1 MPCWAG
7 WRTTSPGTEPRADHP
22 VADQKREKKAP
33 SVHTGHRKRTKD
45 EFLANGLNGLPDH
58 KVLELLLFYAIPQG
72 DVNPLA
78 HTLMEHFGSL
88 AGVFH
93 ATPEQLM
100 SVDGVGYNTAV
111 LIRLIPAVAARY
123 LQANSS
129 FDGQLISTW
138 QFRELLLPLF
148 FGQRSE
154 LAYLVCMDGKSKLI
168 VTKKLGEGI
177 ADTVRITARKVLET
191 ALGCN
196 ATRVALAHNHV
207 SGVALWSDADVD
219 TNLYLKPLLQAAG
232 IELVDHFIIANDDM
246 VSMADSGLLKD

>member
-1 MPCWAG
+1 MDGA
-7 WRTTSPGTEPRADHP
+7 
-22 VADQKREKKAP
+22 KRPP
-33 SVHTGHRKRTKD
+33 SIHAGHRKRVKD

-58 KVLELLLFYAIPQG
+58 RVLELLLFYAIPQG

-78 HTLMEHFGSL
+78 HRLMDHFGSL

-93 ATPEQLM
+93 ATHEQLM
-100 SVDGVGYNTAV
+100 EVEGVGYSTAV
-111 LIRLIPAVAARY
+111 LIRMIPAVAARY

-129 FDGQLISTW
+129 FEGQLTSPW

-148 FGQRSE
+148 FGQRDE

-168 VTKKLGEGI
+168 ATKKLGEGV
-177 ADTVRITARKVLET
+177 ADAVQITARKVLET

-196 ATRVALAHNHV
+196 ASRVVLAHNHV
-207 SGVALWSDADVD
+207 SGVALWSDADLD
-219 TNLYLKPLLQAAG
+219 TTLKLKPLLRAAG

-246 VSMADSGLLKD
+246 VSMADSGVLKV

>member
-1 MPCWAG
+1 M
-7 WRTTSPGTEPRADHP
+7 E
-22 VADQKREKKAP
+22 REKKPP
-33 SVHTGHRKRTKD
+33 SVHTGHRKRVKD

-58 KVLELLLFYAIPQG
+58 RVLELLLFYAIPQG

-78 HTLMEHFGSL
+78 HQLMAQFGSL

-93 ATPEQLM
+93 ATHEQLLE
-100 SVDGVGYNTAV
+100 VDGVGYGTAV

-129 FDGQLISTW
+129 FDGQLTNTW

-154 LAYLVCMDGKSKLI
+154 LAYLVCMDGKNKLI

-177 ADTVRITARKVLET
+177 TDAVQITTRKVLEA

-196 ATRVALAHNHV
+196 ASRVALAHNHV
-207 SGVALWSDADVD
+207 SGVALWSDADLS
-219 TNLYLKPLLQAAG
+219 TT
-232 IELVDHFIIANDDM
+232 M
-246 VSMADSGLLKD
+246 